1 MDNCSLFCTHV
12 LGSCVIIHFFFHQ
25 LIFPKCHITYS
36 LSGSLPQV
44 ILYSMDASPSLGAPC
59 SVDPM
64 LISVMCCVGCAWSLS
79 CAQLFVTPWTIAR
92 QALQSMGILQ
102 VKNTGV
108 GCHALLQGI
117 FPTQGLNPG
126 LPHCRWILYHVN
138 HQRSPILVT
147 KPKYC
152 FFQLFLI
159 RMQASREQELC
170 SVYLFKSSTWQSASY

>member
-1 MDNCSLFCTHV
+1 MRDLRICVRFPVECLDEPNYLSLRWRSLWFVGFSFLFFFLRDGVDNCSLFCTHV

-117 FPTQGLNPG
+117 FQP
-126 LPHCRWILYHVN
+126 RD
-138 HQRSPILVT
+138 
-147 KPKYC
+147 
-152 FFQLFLI
+152 
-159 RMQASREQELC
+159 
-170 SVYLFKSSTWQSASY
+170 